1 MPLAVTKHE
10 KFILALLTLLVV
22 LGLLGWAVI

>member
-10 KFILALLTLLVV
+10 KLILSLLTTLVL
-22 LGLLGWAVI
+22 LGLIGLLLL

>member
-10 KFILALLTLLVV
+10 KLILSLLTLLVL
-22 LGLLGWAVI
+22 LGLIGRLLL

>member
-10 KFILALLTLLVV
+10 KYLLGVLTTLVV
-22 LGLLGWAVI
+22 LGLIGLLVL